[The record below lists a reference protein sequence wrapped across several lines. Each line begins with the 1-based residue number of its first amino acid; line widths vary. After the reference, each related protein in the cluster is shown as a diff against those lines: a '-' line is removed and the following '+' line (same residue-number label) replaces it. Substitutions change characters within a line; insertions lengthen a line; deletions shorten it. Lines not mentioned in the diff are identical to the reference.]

1 MKKQLLLTIA
11 VITAALISG
20 PVYAKKDKSGAL
32 PPGLQKKV
40 QRGGSLPPGWKKK
53 LQKGA
58 TIERAVYDQGTIIKP
73 VDAVGVITIKVDGKI
88 IRLIKATRE
97 IIDILQ

>member
-11 VITAALISG
+11 VIAAALISG

-40 QRGGSLPPGWKKK
+40 QRGESLPPGWKKK

-88 IRLIKATRE
+88 IRLIRATRE
-97 IIDILQ
+97 IVDILQ

>member
-1 MKKQLLLTIA
+1 MA
-11 VITAALISG
+11 VIALTTTALISG

-40 QRGGSLPPGWKKK
+40 QRGGSLPPGWQKK
-53 LQKGA
+53 LKKGA

-73 VDAVGVITIKVDGKI
+73 VDAVGVITIKVDNKI
-88 IRLIKATRE
+88 IRLMKATRE
-97 IIDILQ
+97 IVDILQ